1 MMLSWSQAAGLAILL
16 GCLALPLRRWA
27 RAHSEQRPGATRRT
41 AWVSAALLEIALV
54 LGLFAVWQ
62 LGNRFGVVH
71 VAGAFD
77 HARQLLRAEHLMRL
91 PSELDVQHLV
101 VPHPALVRVCNV
113 FYATV
118 HFPAM
123 IAFLVWLWLRHRDRY
138 PRWRTVVVLFTAAA
152 LLIQLVPVA
161 PPRMLPQDGFVDTA
175 LAYGQSVYG
184 AFGSGIAAQLAPMPS
199 VHVGWAVLIAAAV
212 ITVSGSRWRWL
223 VLAHPVTTTF
233 VVVATANHYWMDGIV
248 AALLVALAVLA
259 TGPLPRTVR
268 SWRVRRAGQADVPRR
283 TTSRPS
289 SAAAPSYTKV
299 TPVPAQAA
307 MHSNASSADV

>member
-1 MMLSWSQAAGLAILL
+1 MLSWSQAAALAMLL
-16 GCLALPLRRWA
+16 GCLALPLRRWT
-27 RAHSEQRPGATRRT
+27 RAHAQQRSGATRRT
-41 AWVSAALLEIALV
+41 AWLSAALLEISLV
-54 LGLFAVWQ
+54 LALFAVWQ

-71 VAGAFD
+71 VAGAFE
-77 HARQLLRAEHLMRL
+77 HARVLLRVEHLMWL

-101 VPHPALVRVCNV
+101 VPHPDLVRFCNV

-212 ITVSGSRWRWL
+212 ITVSRSRWRWL
-223 VLAHPVTTTF
+223 ILAHPAVTTF

-248 AALLVALAVLA
+248 AALLVALAVLM
-259 TGPLPRTVR
+259 TGAVPHRLR
-268 SWRVRRAGQADVPRR
+268 SWRVRRTVQVDAPRS

-289 SAAAPSYTKV
+289 SAAAPSGTNV
-299 TPVPAQAA
+299 TSVPAQAA
-307 MHSNASSADV
+307 ARSNASSAET